1 MPSTFTPDINKEE
14 DGVIKAFTFERGQLC
29 WTPTLHADTTR
40 SSRARILRVEGEE
53 PLPMPD
59 GELVELLRYQALMS
73 RNTYANATEA
83 MAAATYAANGHRAL
97 CQIRDL
103 PRCVWKL
110 PKRSKAKYRQR
121 DRQNREAQA
130 WYAMTYDGQAQCPP
144 WLYGHIDDTDDE
156 ETTTAYWQQPVTRSL
171 CGDDDATIDLTSTP
185 RSPMDLF
192 CYEEQLAEEDSS
204 VEDDDVFI
212 THVSPAPIPRSYS
225 NASTVD
231 YEPTRERESIA
242 SPVISISSDDDEGIA
257 RGSTSGTL
265 MDEDGERDCLT
276 HIKYEEKLLAR
287 RTVRAAHLAVNHMQQ
302 LCEDE
307 GYAMRTHNERLAR
320 LRNTLAE
327 RKKRYDEAKADCL
340 AFEDETETQ
349 RVRKQQAKEA
359 FEACLAAT
367 QRRLDFM
374 KAHCSRTVDA
384 HPWNIH

>member
-1 MPSTFTPDINKEE
+1 
-14 DGVIKAFTFERGQLC
+14 
-29 WTPTLHADTTR
+29 
-40 SSRARILRVEGEE
+40 
-53 PLPMPD
+53 
-59 GELVELLRYQALMS
+59 
-73 RNTYANATEA
+73 
-83 MAAATYAANGHRAL
+83 
-97 CQIRDL
+97 
-103 PRCVWKL
+103 
-110 PKRSKAKYRQR
+110 
-121 DRQNREAQA
+121 
-130 WYAMTYDGQAQCPP
+130 
-144 WLYGHIDDTDDE
+144 
-156 ETTTAYWQQPVTRSL
+156 
-171 CGDDDATIDLTSTP
+171 
-185 RSPMDLF
+185 MDLF
-192 CYEEQLAEEDSS
+192 CYEEQLEEDSS

-242 SPVISISSDDDEGIA
+242 SPVISISSDDDDEGIA

-276 HIKYEEKLLAR
+276 HIKYEKKVLAR
-287 RTVRAAHLAVNHMQQ
+287 RTVRAAHLAVNCMQQ

>member
-1 MPSTFTPDINKEE
+1 MPSTFTPDKEE
-14 DGVIKAFTFERGQLC
+14 DGVIKAFTFERGQLR

-53 PLPMPD
+53 PLPMDD
-59 GELVELLRYQALMS
+59 GELVQLLRYQALMS
-73 RNTYANATEA
+73 RNTYGNATEA
-83 MAAATYAANGHRAL
+83 MAAATYAANGHQAL

-103 PRCVWKL
+103 PRCVWEL

-121 DRQNREAQA
+121 DRKNREAQA

-156 ETTTAYWQQPVTRSL
+156 ETTTAYWKQPVTRSL
-171 CGDDDATIDLTSTP
+171 CRDDDT
-185 RSPMDLF
+185 MDLF
-192 CYEEQLAEEDSS
+192 AYEELEDSS

-212 THVSPAPIPRSYS
+212 THVSPAPIPACDS
-225 NASTVD
+225 NASTAD
-231 YEPTRERESIA
+231 YEPKRERESIA
-242 SPVISISSDDDEGIA
+242 SPVISISSDDEGIA

-276 HIKYEEKLLAR
+276 HIKYEEKVLAR

-367 QRRLDFM
+367 QSRLDFM

-384 HPWNIH
+384 HPWNVD